1 MYHAVQNPTTNLT
14 SCHSIPND
22 IQMKGYCQVLCYLC
36 LKIQFGLLKVRKEN
50 RGDATFDPLVDN
62 DFNTL
67 FIRMRCYTILN
78 VPLK

>member
-1 MYHAVQNPTTNLT
+1 MPFNSKWHSDERLSSSAVLP
-14 SCHSIPND
+14 
-22 IQMKGYCQVLCYLC
+22 
-36 LKIQFGLLKVRKEN
+36 LLKNSIWPVKVTKEN
-50 RGDATFDPLVDN
+50 RGDATFDPLIDN

>member
-1 MYHAVQNPTTNLT
+1 
-14 SCHSIPND
+14 
-22 IQMKGYCQVLCYLC
+22 MKGYRQVLCYLC

-67 FIRMRCYTILN
+67 FIRMRCYTISN

>member
-1 MYHAVQNPTTNLT
+1 
-14 SCHSIPND
+14 
-22 IQMKGYCQVLCYLC
+22 MKGYRQVLCCLC

-78 VPLK
+78 VPLKLISLSCILPAINAIPDMPC